1 MTALALLRAHG
12 PGAPVA
18 LGEGGD
24 RSVADLV
31 RDARSIAETLP
42 QGTPG
47 SEVLILCADRY
58 AFAACL
64 LATWSRGHAAALPPN
79 TQLHTADA
87 LHALPS
93 VVALLHDTDAPRGTC
108 IRSRLSNERA
118 PDGIDARADV
128 PAIEPER
135 HVVTLFTS
143 GTTGAPRVCL
153 KTAAQLLG
161 EAEMLGR
168 GPCAGL
174 RRVVATVP
182 PIHIYGLLF
191 GVALPLVHGGAFV
204 RETPLHA
211 PTVAAVVSRHSA
223 DGLVSVPAHLRGLE
237 LLGPGELPRDLR
249 VFSSGAELPQVTA
262 TMLFD
267 RFGLRVTEVLGSSE
281 TGGIASRDR
290 SGDPWRPLPGVRVTA
305 GADGQMLLESPF
317 VPRDAERP
325 WPCADRI
332 ATEDDGSFRLL
343 GRRDNVVKVASKRVD
358 VDDMQRVLLGLPGVL
373 DAAVFVRD
381 EGGPRGARLA
391 AAVVAPTWS
400 SRALRDALASR
411 FDPVVVPRPIVCVE
425 KLPREATGKLR
436 RDRLA
441 ELVHE
446 RLREGD
452 AGGTAAA
459 GGRGRPRHFDPR
471 PRSGEPGLF
480 DVSVPRDLA
489 YFEGH
494 FPGDGVLAGVV
505 QLQVLV
511 VRQAAVSWPELERP
525 RRLSRLRFRRPIRPG
540 DELVLRLTRP
550 EPARVDFDLRRGGV
564 PCSSGTLLYEYTPP
578 GERSRAAQGSAEG

>member
-1 MTALALLRAHG
+1 MTAFALLGAHG

-18 LGEGGD
+18 LGEGGA
-24 RSVADLV
+24 RSAADLL

-42 QGTPG
+42 DGTPG

-64 LATWSRGHAAALPPN
+64 LAAWSRGHAAALPPN

-87 LHALPS
+87 LHAVPS

-108 IRSRLSNERA
+108 IRACLSSEAA
-118 PDGIDARADV
+118 PEGIDVRADA
-128 PAIEPER
+128 PMIDAGR

-143 GTTGAPRVCL
+143 GTTGAPRACT

-168 GPCAGL
+168 GPCAGV

-211 PTVAAVVSRHSA
+211 PTVAATVRRHGA
-223 DGLVSVPAHLRGLE
+223 DALVSVPAHLRGLE
-237 LLGPGELPRDLR
+237 LLAHGELPRDLR
-249 VFSSGAELPQVTA
+249 VFSSGAELPGGTA
-262 TMLFD
+262 TMLLE
-267 RFGLRVTEVLGSSE
+267 RFGFPVTEVLGSSE

-305 GADGQMLLESPF
+305 AADGQMLLDSPF
-317 VPRDAERP
+317 VPPGAERP

-332 ATEDDGSFRLL
+332 ATESDGSFRLL

-358 VDDMQRVLLGLPGVL
+358 LDDVQRVLLDLPGVL

-381 EGGPRGARLA
+381 DGGPRGARLA

-400 SRALRDALASR
+400 SRALREALASR
-411 FDPVVVPRPIVCVE
+411 FDPVVVPRPIVCVD
-425 KLPREATGKLR
+425 KLPREATGKVR
-436 RDRLA
+436 RDRLE
-441 ELVHE
+441 ELVRE
-446 RLREGD
+446 RLHAGD
-452 AGGTAAA
+452 GD
-459 GGRGRPRHFDPR
+459 GRGRPRHFDPR
-471 PRSGEPGLF
+471 PRSEEPGLF
-480 DVSVPRDLA
+480 DVAVPRDLA

-511 VRQAAVSWPELERP
+511 VRQAAVMWPELERP

-540 DELVLRLTRP
+540 DDLVLRLTRP
-550 EPARVDFDLRRGGV
+550 EPARVDFDLRRAEV
-564 PCSSGTLLYEYTPP
+564 PCSAGTLLYDYTLP
-578 GERSRAAQGSAEG
+578 GARSRAAEGSAER